1 MLPPSPPPGSALL
14 FPAARGRRRVIPFS
28 DGATLGVGER
38 RRPLTADPTHA
49 EKVARDDAHL
59 RSLGIKP
66 ELRRT
71 LGFLSNFAV
80 AFSYISVST
89 GTFTN
94 QAVAFGVG
102 GPAIFWA
109 WPLVILGQTFV
120 ALNFA
125 ELSSHFPVA
134 GSIYQWSKRLSN
146 KTLGWFT
153 GWIYFWAGVVTVTA
167 VAATVPLVLST
178 IQGWDLASPS
188 PIGFL
193 NMWQFVGLAALLTT
207 TLINIEGVRLLAL
220 LNNIGVAAEILGMV
234 VFALVLLIF
243 ANHQS
248 PAILFDTS
256 YTKDLAGGN
265 YFAVFLV
272 GMFMALFV
280 VYGFDTAGTFGE
292 ETVDASRQAPRGVLS
307 AIWLSGIV
315 GAVFLLAVT
324 LSFRDIHK
332 VIETGQAAG
341 FPIADTIKEN
351 LTFNLGFGTLG
362 DLYLFM
368 ILVAVY
374 VCTLAIQGAT
384 TRLMF
389 SMGRDR
395 RLPFGA
401 AWGSVN
407 PTFRTPANAAI
418 AVGVLGALPLILMGA
433 TASIYLAIAA
443 TGMIYLSYI
452 LCNLGVLIARTKGW
466 PHRGAWFSLGSWGT
480 IINILALVWG
490 TAMVINIGI
499 WTSPIFGDFGNE
511 LRNLWSNPFIN
522 TFLAFGTNA
531 DGKPNILTGLPAWPV
546 FETLVG
552 LVVIVGLIYY
562 LVAQRG
568 REDRVE
574 PDVAT
579 GEAVIA

>member
-1 MLPPSPPPGSALL
+1 
-14 FPAARGRRRVIPFS
+14 
-28 DGATLGVGER
+28 
-38 RRPLTADPTHA
+38 LTADPMHA
-49 EKVARDDAHL
+49 DQVARDDEHL
-59 RSLGIKP
+59 RSLGIRP

-102 GPAIFWA
+102 GPPIFWA

-134 GSIYQWSKRLSN
+134 GSIYQWSKRLSH

-153 GWIYFWAGVVTVTA
+153 GWIYFWAGVITVSA

-178 IQGWDLASPS
+178 IQGWDLNSPS
-188 PIGFL
+188 PLGFL
-193 NMWQFVGLAALLTT
+193 DMWQFVGLTALITT
-207 TLINIEGVRLLAL
+207 TLINIIGVRLLAIV
-220 LNNIGVAAEILGMV
+220 NNIGVVAEILGMV
-234 VFALVLLIF
+234 VFALILLFF

-256 YTKDLAGGN
+256 HTAGLADGN

-292 ETVDASRQAPRGVLS
+292 ETVDASRHAPRGVLS

-315 GAVFLLAVT
+315 GAIFLLAVT
-324 LSFRDIHK
+324 LSFKDVDASVK
-332 VIETGQAAG
+332 LGQAFG
-341 FPIADTIKEN
+341 FPIADTIKSN
-351 LTFNLGFGTLG
+351 LTFSLGFGTVG
-362 DLYLFM
+362 DLYLYV
-368 ILVAVY
+368 ILIAVY

-384 TRLMF
+384 VRLMF

-395 RLPFGA
+395 RLPFGG
-401 AWGSVN
+401 AWGSVSK
-407 PTFRTPANAAI
+407 TFGTPANAAV
-418 AVGVLGALPLILMGA
+418 AVGVLGALPLVVMSGNG
-433 TASIYLAIAA
+433 SIYLAIAA
-443 TGMIYLSYI
+443 TGMIYLSYF
-452 LCNLGVLIARTKGW
+452 LCNLGVLIARTRGW
-466 PHRGAWFSLGSWGT
+466 PHKGAWFSLGSWGT
-480 IINILALVWG
+480 ILNILALVWG
-490 TAMVINIGI
+490 GVMVINIGI
-499 WTSPIFGDFGNE
+499 WTSPIFGVFGND
-511 LRNLWSNPFIN
+511 LRNTWSNPFIN
-522 TFLAFGTNA
+522 TFVAIGKGA
-531 DGKPNILTGLPAWPV
+531 DGKPNVLTGLPAWPV
-546 FETLVG
+546 FETLVIA
-552 LVVIVGLIYY
+552 VVLIGALYY
-562 LVAQRG
+562 LAAQRG
-568 REDRVE
+568 REDYVA

>member
-1 MLPPSPPPGSALL
+1 
-14 FPAARGRRRVIPFS
+14 
-28 DGATLGVGER
+28 
-38 RRPLTADPTHA
+38 LTADPTHA
-49 EKVARDDAHL
+49 DKVAADDAHL

-102 GPAIFWA
+102 GPPIFWA

-134 GSIYQWSKRLSN
+134 GSIYQWSKRLSH

-153 GWIYFWAGVVTVTA
+153 GWIYFWAGVITVSA

-178 IQGWDLASPS
+178 IQGWDLNSPS
-188 PIGFL
+188 PLGFID
-193 NMWQFVGLAALLTT
+193 MWQFVGLTALLTT
-207 TLINIEGVRLLAL
+207 TLINIIGVRLLAIV
-220 LNNIGVAAEILGMV
+220 NNIGVAAEILGMV
-234 VFALVLLIF
+234 VFALILLFF

-256 YTKDLAGGN
+256 HTAGLADGN

-307 AIWLSGIV
+307 AIWISGVV
-315 GAVFLLAVT
+315 GAIFLLAVT
-324 LSFRDIHK
+324 LSFKDIDASVK
-332 VIETGQAAG
+332 LGQSFG
-341 FPIADTIKEN
+341 FPIADTIKSN
-351 LTFNLGFGTLG
+351 LTFSLGFGTVG
-362 DLYLFM
+362 DLYLYV

-395 RLPFGA
+395 RLPFGG
-401 AWGSVN
+401 AWGGVSKS
-407 PTFRTPANAAI
+407 FGTPANAAV
-418 AVGVLGALPLILMGA
+418 AVGVLGALPLAVMSGNG
-433 TASIYLAIAA
+433 SIYLAIAA
-443 TGMIYLSYI
+443 TGMIYISYF
-452 LCNLGVLIARTKGW
+452 LCNLGVLIARSRGW

-480 IINILALVWG
+480 ILNILALIWG
-490 TAMVINIGI
+490 GVMVINIGI
-499 WTSPIFGDFGNE
+499 WTSPIFGAFGND
-511 LRNLWSNPFIN
+511 LRNTWSNPFIN
-522 TFLAFGTNA
+522 TFVAIGKGA

-546 FETLVG
+546 FETLVIAV
-552 LVVIVGLIYY
+552 LLAGLIYY
-562 LVAQRG
+562 LIAQRG
-568 REDRVE
+568 REDYVE

>member
-1 MLPPSPPPGSALL
+1 MEPSH
-14 FPAARGRRRVIPFS
+14 
-28 DGATLGVGER
+28 GEQI
-38 RRPLTADPTHA
+38 
-49 EKVARDDAHL
+49 ARDDAHL

-125 ELSSHFPVA
+125 ELASHFPVA

-178 IQGWDLASPS
+178 IMGFDLGSNSPV
-188 PIGFL
+188 PGL
-193 NMWQFVGLAALLTT
+193 DMWQFVGLAALLTT

-220 LNNIGVAAEILGMV
+220 INNIGVAAEILGMV
-234 VFALVLLIF
+234 VFALILLIF
-243 ANHQS
+243 AHHQS

-256 YTKDLAGGN
+256 YTANQAQGYLPI
-265 YFAVFLV
+265 FLV

-292 ETVDASRQAPRGVLS
+292 ETVDAGRQAPRGVLS
-307 AIWLSGIV
+307 AIWLSGLV
-315 GAVFLLAVT
+315 GGIFLLAVT
-324 LSFRDIHK
+324 LSFQD
-332 VIETGQAAG
+332 VAAAVTTGQNFG
-341 FPIADTIKEN
+341 FPIADTIKQN
-351 LTFNLGFGTLG
+351 LTFSFGFITLG
-362 DLYLFM
+362 ELYLVM
-368 ILVAVY
+368 ILIAVY

-384 TRLMF
+384 VRLMF

-395 RLPFGA
+395 RLPFGG
-401 AWGSVN
+401 AWGHVS
-407 PTFRTPANAAI
+407 PMFRTPANAAV
-418 AVGVLGALPLILMGA
+418 AVGILGAIPLLVMGA
-433 TASIYLAIAA
+433 LASIYLAIAA
-443 TGMIYLSYI
+443 TGMIYISYF
-452 LCNLGVLIARTKGW
+452 LCNLGVFVARQKGW
-466 PHRGAWFSLGSWGT
+466 PQKDAWFSLKGWGT
-480 IINILALVWG
+480 IINFIALVWG
-490 TAMVINIGI
+490 GLMVINIGI
-499 WTSPIFGDFGNE
+499 WTSPIFGVFGND
-511 LRNLWSNPFIN
+511 LRNTWSNPFIN
-522 TFLAFGTNA
+522 TFLAFGKNA
-531 DGKPNILTGLPAWPV
+531 DGTANVLSGLPAWPV

-552 LVVIVGLIYY
+552 AVVIVGIVYY
-562 LVAQRG
+562 LLVQRG

-574 PDVAT
+574 ADLAT
-579 GEAVIA
+579 GEAVIG

>member
-1 MLPPSPPPGSALL
+1 VAGNVNSQDVA
-14 FPAARGRRRVIPFS
+14 
-28 DGATLGVGER
+28 
-38 RRPLTADPTHA
+38 
-49 EKVARDDAHL
+49 ARDDAHL

-66 ELRRT
+66 ELTRT

-153 GWIYFWAGVVTVTA
+153 GWIYFWAGVITVAA

-178 IQGWDLASPS
+178 IYPDQVKLADPS
-188 PIGFL
+188 PIP
-193 NMWQFVGLAALLTT
+193 GLDTQAFIGLVALLTT
-207 TLINIEGVRLLAL
+207 TLINVFGVRLLAII
-220 LNNIGVAAEILGMV
+220 NNIGVGAEILGML
-234 VFALVLLIF
+234 VFALILLFF

-248 PAILFDTS
+248 PSILFDTAPTAGLANGS
-256 YTKDLAGGN
+256 YLP
-265 YFAVFLV
+265 VFLV

-280 VYGFDTAGTFGE
+280 VYGFDTASTFGE
-292 ETVDASRQAPRGVLS
+292 ETLDASRRAPRGLLS

-315 GAVFLLAVT
+315 GAIFLLAVT
-324 LSFRDIHK
+324 LSFQDIGK
-332 VIETGQAAG
+332 AVETGQAFG

-351 LTFNLGFGTLG
+351 LTFALGGITLG
-362 DLYLFM
+362 DLYLVV
-368 ILVAVY
+368 ILIAVY
-374 VCTLAIQGAT
+374 VCTLAIHGAT
-384 TRLMF
+384 VRLMF

-395 RLPFGA
+395 RLPFGGT
-401 AWGSVN
+401 WGHVN
-407 PTFRTPANAAI
+407 STYRTPANAAI
-418 AVGVLGALPLILMGA
+418 AVGVLAAIPLVVTGAGA
-433 TASIYLAIAA
+433 AIYIAIAA
-443 TGMIYLSYI
+443 TGMIYISYF
-452 LCNLGVLIARTKGW
+452 LCNMGVLAARRRGW
-466 PHRGAWFSLGSWGT
+466 PHKGAWFNLGSWGT
-480 IINILALVWG
+480 ILNILALVWG
-490 TAMVINIGI
+490 GLMVINIGI
-499 WTSPIFGDFGNE
+499 WTDTRLFGDFGND
-511 LRNLWSNPFIN
+511 LRNTWSNPFIN
-522 TFLAFGTNA
+522 TFVKVGGNLL
-531 DGKPNILTGLPAWPV
+531 DQLPAWPV
-546 FETLVG
+546 FETTVG
-552 LVVIVGLIYY
+552 AVLIVGAIYY

-574 PDVAT
+574 PDLAT
-579 GEAVIA
+579 GEAVIG

>member
-1 MLPPSPPPGSALL
+1 M
-14 FPAARGRRRVIPFS
+14 
-28 DGATLGVGER
+28 
-38 RRPLTADPTHA
+38 TADPMHA
-49 EKVARDDAHL
+49 DQVARDDAHL

-102 GPAIFWA
+102 GPAVFWA

-188 PIGFL
+188 PLGFL
-193 NMWQFVGLAALLTT
+193 NMWQFVGLLTLLIT

-234 VFALVLLIF
+234 VFALILLFF

-248 PAILFDTS
+248 PAVLFDTS
-256 YTKDLAGGN
+256 YTRDLAGGN

-292 ETVDASRQAPRGVLS
+292 ETVDAGRQAPRGVLS
-307 AIWLSGIV
+307 AIWISGIV

-324 LSFRDIHK
+324 LSFRDIAK
-332 VIETGQAAG
+332 VVETGQAAG

-351 LTFNLGFGTLG
+351 LTFGLPGGATLG
-362 DLYLFM
+362 DLYLVM
-368 ILVAVY
+368 ILVAVF

-395 RLPFGA
+395 RLPFGS

-407 PTFRTPANAAI
+407 PMFKTPANAAI
-418 AVGVLGALPLILMGA
+418 AVGVLGALPLIVMGA

-452 LCNLGVLIARTKGW
+452 LCNFGVLIARTKGW

-480 IINILALVWG
+480 IINVLALVWG

-499 WTSPIFGDFGNE
+499 WTSPIFGDFGND

-522 TFLAFGTNA
+522 TFLAFGTKA

-552 LVVIVGLIYY
+552 LVVIVGLVYY

-574 PDVAT
+574 ADIAT